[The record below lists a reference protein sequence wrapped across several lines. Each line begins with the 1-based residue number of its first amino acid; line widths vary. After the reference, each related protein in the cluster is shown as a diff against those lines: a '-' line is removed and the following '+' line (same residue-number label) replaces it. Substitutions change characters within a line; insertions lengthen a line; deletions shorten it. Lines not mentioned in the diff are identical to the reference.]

1 MKGSLYI
8 TVGGL
13 LEVVWAVSMSRS
25 DAFTDIFWSV
35 MTVAFIAL
43 SMVMLSKALTT
54 GMPLGTAYAVW
65 VGIGAVGT
73 FAYGI
78 LFMDEP
84 VFILRVLFVG
94 MVIAGVIGLQM
105 TSKPTTNL

>member
-1 MKGSLYI
+1 MKGSFYI

-13 LEVVWAVSMSRS
+13 LEVVWAVSMSIS
-25 DAFTDIFWSV
+25 DAFTGPFWSV
-35 MTVAFIAL
+35 MTVVFIAL
-43 SMVMLSKALTT
+43 SMVLLSKALSA

-65 VGIGAVGT
+65 VGIGSVGT

-84 VFILRVLFVG
+84 LSILRVLFVG

-105 TSKPTTNL
+105 TSTNP